1 LKTPA
6 KFILCYVTD
15 QQSVAIPPERNREA
29 SLLQSIETAAHAGVH
44 WIQIREKDLSASR
57 LLDLTR
63 AAIRVADRA
72 VAESPTRVLVNDR
85 YDVAWA
91 ASAHG
96 VHAAETSVPI
106 HVLVTAARAAGRRH
120 FLVGASCHS
129 QQRAIE
135 AAKEGADY
143 LFFGPVFATPSKEA
157 FGAPQGLRKLAEVCA
172 AVSIPVIAIGG
183 ITLENARACQQAGA
197 AGIAAIRLF
206 RHARDST
213 AVITALLK
221 AVSRDRPLS

>member
-1 LKTPA
+1 LKTPG

-15 QQSVAIPPERNREA
+15 RQSVAIPPDHNRQA
-29 SLLQSIETAAHAGVH
+29 ALLQSIDNAARAGVH
-44 WIQIREKDLSASR
+44 WIQIREKDLCAHQ

-63 AAIRVADRA
+63 AAIRTANSA
-72 VAESPTRVLVNDR
+72 VAGPPTRILVNDR

-91 ASAHG
+91 AGAHG

-106 HVLVTAARAAGRRH
+106 HVLVTAARASGRTP

-143 LFFGPVFATPSKEA
+143 LFFGPVFATPSKET
-157 FGAPQGLRKLAEVCA
+157 FGAPQGLRKLADVCA

-183 ITLENARACQQAGA
+183 ITLENARACQLAGA

-206 RHARDST
+206 QHAQDST
-213 AVITALLK
+213 AVIAALLK
-221 AVSRDRPLS
+221 AVSRNRPAS